1 MNKYRTF
8 SFQTDLPFRD
18 VMAAFRIPFRSFSSQ
33 EGGRER
39 REKAKEGRGV
49 RSEALTR
56 AAELKR

>member
-33 EGGRER
+33 EGGREK
-39 REKAKEGRGV
+39 REGEGGK
-49 RSEALTR
+49 RSE
-56 AAELKR
+56 E